1 MTTDQEVAQ
10 LTLIVKAIN
19 FALPALATDLTT
31 VLSNMYQELTAF
43 REQTAEKAKVAAK
56 AEKVDATK

>member
-10 LTLIVKAIN
+10 LNLVVKAIN

-31 VLSNMYQELTAF
+31 VLSNMYQELTTF
-43 REQTAEKAKVAAK
+43 REQTAKKAKVVTK
-56 AEKVDATK
+56 AEKVDTTK